1 MSRSPL
7 TLRVSNAAPRVLVAV
22 EVRLKGRTVT
32 VKGPRGKLVREFNH
46 INLELSLLGKKNKK
60 VRRKRVLL
68 WKLQLKCCSSKSLW
82 ASGLMFTWWIIPV
95 PKRMQLMYWS
105 TYITAKAT
113 RPYGHSDIND
123 VHHVLGAGLFS
134 DGERRESHCAVF
146 LSFVWW
152 NGGETVKSWPPSAP
166 SAATSRTWSRES
178 LWWDYRWIC
187 LMLLEKSIKAYCLGS
202 KQLL

>member
-68 WKLQLKCCSSKSLW
+68 WKLQLK
-82 ASGLMFTWWIIPV
+82 
-95 PKRMQLMYWS
+95 
-105 TYITAKAT
+105 
-113 RPYGHSDIND
+113 
-123 VHHVLGAGLFS
+123 
-134 DGERRESHCAVF
+134 
-146 LSFVWW
+146 
-152 NGGETVKSWPPSAP
+152 
-166 SAATSRTWSRES
+166 
-178 LWWDYRWIC
+178 
-187 LMLLEKSIKAYCLGS
+187 
-202 KQLL
+202 